1 MQIRFFAERI
11 KYLIVCWKAGPCM
24 SLFDIAS
31 PCWVLAFSISPKPP
45 NRRLETSDSPTHQI
59 HSKIESEVEAR
70 ACLASNV
77 SILAHYLSNLID

>member
-31 PCWVLAFSISPKPP
+31 PCWVLVGLPFAF
-45 NRRLETSDSPTHQI
+45 H
-59 HSKIESEVEAR
+59 
-70 ACLASNV
+70 LA
-77 SILAHYLSNLID
+77 